1 MIRVLLILGALVAFG
16 GSLAEA
22 GPAPFRRGVGVHSLL
37 NWGALEPG
45 RPDRYKPRPFDGSD
59 YEVPDT
65 LLRAVALAGFDFVR
79 LTIDPGPFLQLSGKD
94 RDALDTLLLATVRRL
109 QEFGLGVVVDLHG
122 NTQVPEYDPQRVIAS
137 ADSALFRSYV
147 GLVRRTSR
155 ILSGMKGGRLAFEL
169 MNEPPYGYDPVSR
182 RRWQGM
188 METLHAAARAEAPDL
203 LLVLTGSHGGDRQGL
218 FDLDPTPFRGS
229 AVLYSFHHYEP
240 HDFTHQGVPEEG
252 LAGRYRQYLSGLPYP
267 VGSLPAALA
276 QDTVRGNVGAD
287 AALDPMT
294 RRQVEK
300 EAAAKVSAYLAS
312 GLDRAS
318 IAKAFDE
325 VGDWARRN
333 GVASDRIFLG
343 EFGATRSYDNHR
355 AGDTLSYEAWI
366 RDVRSEAEARGFGW
380 AIWALTGTG
389 GMAIVATDGGTSLDP
404 GTLRAL
410 GLKDPSAP

>member
-1 MIRVLLILGALVAFG
+1 
-16 GSLAEA
+16 
-22 GPAPFRRGVGVHSLL
+22 
-37 NWGALEPG
+37 
-45 RPDRYKPRPFDGSD
+45 
-59 YEVPDT
+59 
-65 LLRAVALAGFDFVR
+65 
-79 LTIDPGPFLQLSGKD
+79 
-94 RDALDTLLLATVRRL
+94 
-109 QEFGLGVVVDLHG
+109 
-122 NTQVPEYDPQRVIAS
+122 
-137 ADSALFRSYV
+137 
-147 GLVRRTSR
+147 
-155 ILSGMKGGRLAFEL
+155 
-169 MNEPPYGYDPVSR
+169 
-182 RRWQGM
+182 
-188 METLHAAARAEAPDL
+188 
-203 LLVLTGSHGGDRQGL
+203 
-218 FDLDPTPFRGS
+218 
-229 AVLYSFHHYEP
+229 
-240 HDFTHQGVPEEG
+240 
-252 LAGRYRQYLSGLPYP
+252 
-267 VGSLPAALA
+267 
-276 QDTVRGNVGAD
+276 
-287 AALDPMT
+287 MT